1 MFLTSIKFSTEY
13 LDKKRNV
20 GQMNFLI
27 DITKQRKN
35 FHTRQNYT
43 KDIILF
49 RIQFCIYAWVD
60 DFLGVKW
67 YVNKEPTVL
76 IMLFNTQYNLCGDP
90 VEIRATRD
98 YGNKRDNPHVYL
110 IDARV
115 PFLSF
120 FSR

>member
-1 MFLTSIKFSTEY
+1 
-13 LDKKRNV
+13 
-20 GQMNFLI
+20 MNFLI
-27 DITKQRKN
+27 DITNQRKN

-76 IMLFNTQYNLCGDP
+76 IMLFNT
-90 VEIRATRD
+90 I
-98 YGNKRDNPHVYL
+98 
-110 IDARV
+110 
-115 PFLSF
+115 
-120 FSR
+120 